1 MTKFL
6 EEFLTINKF
15 GALNVGITKIFWDK
29 KARLVLNVSD
39 VLYGQKTKG
48 NLQFQQI
55 DIGIYQLEE
64 TRNLRLTFRYNFG
77 NQKLKAS
84 RNRTTASDAEEGRVK
99 TQ

>member
-1 MTKFL
+1 M
-6 EEFLTINKF
+6 
-15 GALNVGITKIFWDK
+15 
-29 KARLVLNVSD
+29 LNVSD
-39 VLYGQKTKG
+39 VLYNQKTKG

-77 NQKLKAS
+77 NQKLKAA